1 MDIQRPLAESLYQL
15 GALQVNDQQPF
26 QWTSGILSPVYCD
39 NRLTMSDVTIR
50 KQIANSMATYIQT
63 HFPHTE
69 VIAGCATAGI
79 PHAAWVAEALS
90 LPMVYVRDKPK
101 GHGKQNQIE
110 GRITS
115 GQRAIVVE
123 DLISTGKSSLNCVKA
138 LEDEGVYVEKV
149 VAIFTYELPEAN
161 IAFEEACVEY
171 YALTNF
177 TALLSFMRDKATI
190 TEAQYTHLLTFRE
203 DPRAFSLTYQP

>member
-115 GQRAIVVE
+115 GQRAIVIE